1 MSCHVNSS
9 SSVLYKLTFVSAGV
23 ACRQCPRGLVRFPRL
38 GQKRTSSGRIVS
50 IVSGGEI
57 VSAKWARAAVTLDG
71 NHVFTGHEPMRRS
84 SVGP

>member
-1 MSCHVNSS
+1 MQASLDPTLHQE
-9 SSVLYKLTFVSAGV
+9 LGKL
-23 ACRQCPRGLVRFPRL
+23 QCPRGLVRFPRL